1 VRPATAAATTAATLV
16 LYNTVTNLRPG
27 GDHGYILR
35 NLAAGGLLIA
45 LGRRRGLTW
54 DELGLSPAD
63 LGAGWRWGRLGAAVV
78 TGGVA
83 AAPMMARRMQVGER
97 LLDDRRAA
105 LAPRQ
110 LAWQALVRI
119 PIGTAAFEEIAFR
132 GVLYALLHHAAGG
145 RVALA
150 GSSAAFGLWH
160 IGPTLATLRINDV
173 PASGCPTVAAVA
185 GTAVAGVALG
195 GLRVRSGHVL
205 AGWLAHWMSNAVGL
219 AVAAWW
225 QSGRRGA
232 PAVGL
237 SGAVALPAAVP

>member
-1 VRPATAAATTAATLV
+1 VI
-16 LYNTVTNLRPG
+16 YNTVTNLRPG
-27 GDHGYILR
+27 GDHSYIAR
-35 NLAAGGLLIA
+35 NVAAGAVLIA

-54 DELGLSPAD
+54 QELGLAPAD

-83 AAPMMARRMQVGER
+83 VAPLVARRLGLGQRM
-97 LLDDRRAA
+97 LDDRRAA

-110 LAWQALVRI
+110 LAWQALVRV

-132 GVLYALLHHAAGG
+132 GVLYALLHHAAGH

-160 IGPTLATLRINDV
+160 IGPTLATLRINEV
-173 PASGCPTVAAVA
+173 PVSGCPTAAAVA
-185 GTAVAGVALG
+185 GTAMGGIALA

-205 AGWLAHWMSNAVGL
+205 AGWLTHWMSNAVGL

-225 QSGRRGA
+225 QSGRLRG
-232 PAVGL
+232 PALPSDVL
-237 SGAVALPAAVP
+237 AVPAAVA

>member
-1 VRPATAAATTAATLV
+1 V

-27 GDHGYILR
+27 DDHGYILR
-35 NLAAGGLLIA
+35 NLVAGGLLIA

-54 DELGLSPAD
+54 GELGLAPAD

-78 TGGVA
+78 TGGVV
-83 AAPMMARRMQVGER
+83 AAPLLARRLQLGER

-110 LAWQALVRI
+110 LAWQALVRV

-132 GVLYALLHHAAGG
+132 GVLYALLHHAAGH

-150 GSSAAFGLWH
+150 GSSAVFGLWH
-160 IGPTLATLRINDV
+160 IGPTLATLRINGV
-173 PASGCPTVAAVA
+173 PESGCPTAAAVA

-195 GLRVRSGHVL
+195 GLRLRSGHVL

-225 QSGRRGA
+225 QSSRRGLLVA
-232 PAVGL
+232 GS
-237 SGAVALPAAVP
+237 SGPVALTAAVP